1 MNPDLKE
8 SKNIR
13 VYQSGQ
19 GGGWHLE
26 VWREMFAELGN
37 SRELIWRLFLRN
49 FRARYR
55 KTVLGLMWPIVLP
68 IITVGTFIFLNRA
81 GVMNL
86 GQVDIPYPAFAL
98 LGLTIWQIF
107 AGGLTECTKSIEA
120 GGSMVVK
127 VNFPKESLV
136 ISSFGDALVGFLIR
150 LALTIFVFAIY
161 KVVPAWTA
169 IFFPLA
175 LIPLFLLTLGIGLI
189 FALLNAVLRD
199 VANIVSLSSMFLLF
213 ITPVL
218 YPEPKTVF
226 FKTFSIL
233 NPLSVLVTSSRD
245 LVLEGRISHPGV
257 FLIFSLMSLVFFFVA
272 WRLFHLVEKR
282 IAERI
287 GGR

>member
-1 MNPDLKE
+1 MIN
-8 SKNIR
+8 SNNIR
-13 VYQSGQ
+13 VYKSGQ
-19 GGGWHLE
+19 SGGWHTE
-26 VWREMFAELGN
+26 VWREMFAELKF

-55 KTVLGLMWPIVLP
+55 QTILGLMWPLILP
-68 IITVGTFIFLNRA
+68 VITVGTFIFLNKA
-81 GVMNL
+81 GVMNI
-86 GQVDIPYPAFAL
+86 GEVDIPYPAYAL

-107 AGGLTECTKSIEA
+107 AGGLVNCTKSIEV

-136 ISSFGDALVGFLIR
+136 LSSFGDAFVGFLIR
-150 LALTIFVFAIY
+150 LALTIVVFAIY
-161 KVVPAWTA
+161 KIVPAWTV
-169 IFFPLA
+169 IFFPIA
-175 LIPLFLLTLGIGLI
+175 IIPLFLLTLGFGLM
-189 FALLNAVLRD
+189 FSLLNAVLRD
-199 VANIVSLSSMFLLF
+199 VGNIVSLASMFLLF

-233 NPLSVLVTSSRD
+233 NPLSVLVSCPRD
-245 LVLEGRISHPGV
+245 LILNGSFAHPYAYLFFSLV
-257 FLIFSLMSLVFFFVA
+257 SLFIFLIS

-287 GGR
+287 GRR

>member
-1 MNPDLKE
+1 LRIC
-8 SKNIR
+8 IR
-13 VYQSGQ
+13 VSFYPLNLFKIKAGLELLNQSAFTCT
-19 GGGWHLE
+19 GGT
-26 VWREMFAELGN
+26 AD
-37 SRELIWRLFLRN
+37 
-49 FRARYR
+49 R
-55 KTVLGLMWPIVLP
+55 K
-68 IITVGTFIFLNRA
+68 
-81 GVMNL
+81 
-86 GQVDIPYPAFAL
+86 YPAFAL

-199 VANIVSLSSMFLLF
+199 IANIVSLSSIFLLF

-233 NPLSVLVTSSRD
+233 NPLSALVASPRD
-245 LVLEGRISHPGV
+245 LVLDGRISHPGV

-282 IAERI
+282 VAERI